1 MRDKVKINPPMTEYI
16 YRQFIRTE
24 PKKNLQVYI
33 QQSTFKK
40 MMKKVEQG
48 MTLSQITEEA
58 LNEYL
63 V

>member
-1 MRDKVKINPPMTEYI
+1 MKTITMKNEPVNRYK
-16 YRQFIRTE
+16 QSIRLE

-40 MMKKVEQG
+40 MLKKIETG

-58 LNEYL
+58 LESYL
-63 V
+63 D